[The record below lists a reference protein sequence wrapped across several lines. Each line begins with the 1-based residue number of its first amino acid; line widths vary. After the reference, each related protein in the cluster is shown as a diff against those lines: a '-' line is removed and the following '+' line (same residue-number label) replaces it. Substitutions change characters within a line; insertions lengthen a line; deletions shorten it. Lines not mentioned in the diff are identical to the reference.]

1 MERTAQFLSARGKFG
16 NPLAELVGKF
26 AKLAA
31 GVSSELRDG
40 LRLSVELIAG
50 EVLARRFL
58 GGSGRGECR
67 PSSSASR
74 TTDRSVTW
82 SRWTDTGTWA
92 AFAWVFP
99 RLHGRAKAAMAAVE
113 FDEFGAG
120 RADEIHAKLFAAL
133 MEDLRL
139 DTRYGHAVD
148 AAPAEA
154 LATVNLMSLF
164 GLHRALRAALVGHFA
179 TVE

>member
-1 MERTAQFLSARGKFG
+1 
-16 NPLAELVGKF
+16 
-26 AKLAA
+26 
-31 GVSSELRDG
+31 
-40 LRLSVELIAG
+40 
-50 EVLARRFL
+50 
-58 GGSGRGECR
+58 
-67 PSSSASR
+67 
-74 TTDRSVTW
+74 
-82 SRWTDTGTWA
+82 
-92 AFAWVFP
+92 
-99 RLHGRAKAAMAAVE
+99 
-113 FDEFGAG
+113 
-120 RADEIHAKLFAAL
+120 